1 MGRKKKK
8 VKPNAEQKPTQSVLS
23 ESKNDRSD
31 PSCERE
37 GKQGESTS
45 ISFRVKIW
53 PENEVLKID
62 RPSVEIKEALNAEY
76 NKQNNCNDGL
86 SFHGIKFLT
95 GNEFEV
101 IVEQHGAQVSNNFVA
116 AVEYLSQ
123 QRAFSFNNR
132 TYQVLLNSCKV
143 SEIKTKD
150 ALDLN
155 VGGAVSI
162 YPDSVSSEA
171 CQVPTEAYPAEN
183 NSGQVSNSAGDML
196 ERDADVLSD
205 PAGCQSLSVSDCAS
219 SESSEDLIINRLG
232 LLVFH
237 PSKDVD
243 EEFLKLYFESP
254 RAVGVSC
261 EVADAK
267 KIFNGAFLVTFTDSS
282 VVSVLTNKQHKLKG
296 QEVVVKAFD
305 PESTFNKK
313 AIIVSG
319 LTEEIDKYTLELYF
333 GNEKHGGGD
342 IEESIQIENS
352 RSEFKIIFEAE
363 KAAENVLNYPLHKV
377 RGTTLKVEPYQI
389 DVETYVQKLITN
401 NEDLKIMFHDMELE
415 AIQSSQCEIQAVDNE
430 EEQQSFPRQLKVQGL
445 PEGVDEEVV
454 QLFFEHE
461 RKTGGGDIKC
471 IKLVNDTAVIEFEDE
486 SVIDR
491 VLKKEKI
498 ELKGKVLTV
507 SVLGSCSSEENER
520 RSRSVVVTGNF
531 FGKFNESKLE
541 MFFEQHGGDIEE
553 VFTRDTDAVIVFKDL
568 HVAQEVLLKK
578 KFSYKEF
585 EMHVKKLENMPAA
598 QTNAANETKETY
610 INQRTIEIH
619 GDIENINKEILMLYL
634 ENNRKSGGGPIETAD
649 LDANPPWVSFSDAQ
663 SANGVLSKS
672 NHVLENKHF
681 KVKRYQEEQFKENE
695 IIVRNFSSRTT
706 EDSIKLYIEKITSL
720 EVSNVV
726 FSHDRKSL
734 LAELSSKIDWPRLME
749 KYRKKKQLDGSEIEL
764 AKVSLCKTLLISNI
778 AKKTTKDGIQLT
790 LEKLAG
796 FDSIEET
803 KFEEGVGFA
812 VVEFSHAQAIDK
824 LLKESITL
832 DNAEWRIDEFN
843 PSFETEYTWTIM
855 NKALDEVKIEVDS
868 RVLDFILKERK
879 ADICHKLDSE
889 VYKKNEKYQENGE
902 EKLKCHACFTP
913 NRKLS
918 NSKELFRQYYDAYT
932 SCFVEFGDKIEEENA
947 QVCDLVKQQKVGC
960 SIDWEDKGIWITGEI
975 ASVKKIQSDAK
986 NLIKALADERNRKAA
1001 VIERNF
1007 PLPSGRAEL
1016 LDVTGYLRELERDFS
1031 VKIDRK
1037 DNELIIR
1044 GPETQFQNVEH
1055 GIMRKTMCAVDR
1067 TSEHSNG
1074 LCKNLSEEGRRDSA
1088 IKKLASM
1095 KIHLL
1100 FKANCT
1106 SNEIRF
1112 LSFDEETLL
1121 KGIEMFKKI
1130 YGDVTINVKNAE
1142 EKNLFGIVISGL
1154 GSSVEKAF
1162 VKLEELSSRIFKE
1175 DLILERPG
1183 VTKLFKS
1190 SSVGHSMRNI
1200 ESQENV
1206 VIIEKSEDVSLHDF
1220 VDDEFVVIEPDSDG
1234 SKHGAARLV
1243 CSYRTQ
1249 NGLTIGVHQGDITC
1263 QTVDAIVNPANTGL
1277 WLGGGVA
1284 GAILRA
1290 GGQNI
1295 QDECS
1300 AYVERHG
1307 MVEEGQAVAT
1317 TAGRLRCKR
1326 MIHAVGPRWP
1336 SDNRRIGERELG
1348 RMKNDCEE
1356 KLFAAMKEILVICDE
1371 QELATVAV
1379 PAISSGIFGFPK
1391 DLCAKTLVDS
1401 ALRYHNVNPRSTVT
1415 NIIFI
1420 NNDDDTVKAFSK
1432 EFNERFR
1439 GSSDFVEQPVPK
1451 RKVTPRVSNDHAR
1464 SMWSQRTKSIKS
1476 GSKVSHNQGQT
1487 NHGDQNIAPIT
1498 TAHGISVEVV
1508 IGDLAKQ
1515 QVDVIVNTA
1524 GGDLN
1529 LSKNP
1534 CAQAISNAAGK
1545 KLQDECDRF
1554 VQQNGRL
1561 GAWSFAPTFAYS
1573 LKCKFVLHAVCEK
1586 YDGVPGGQAEQN
1598 LKALIMKLLADA
1610 ETSRGAKSIA
1620 IPALGTGI
1628 LGFPRDTVATILMEC
1643 IDAFGRQQSASATGA
1658 AASATSSLSKVK
1670 LVAFHSDHATIDAFK
1685 KAFQSIN
1692 TASATAVPTEKE
1704 AKKEWRSATS
1714 LSTDLPDA
1722 EEIICLELGDVV
1734 LGVDQGDITSET
1746 SDAIVV
1752 IGNENFDFKGA
1763 VGNVIQKKEGS
1774 KFVNRAKKNRGYQTP
1789 GTTCLLHTINLPA
1802 KYIAHVC
1809 FPLLTSYEDLKTAV
1823 KDMLRTCDDKKLR
1836 SVSIPAIGTGVF
1848 NMTARESARLILSTF
1863 AEMCYSG
1870 SLKNIRQVRVIVYE
1884 EKMLSDFIEE
1894 FNRIYE
1900 DPEQYINDD
1909 KPGLLQW
1916 VKDKWKSFCMQIGT
1930 GSQSSRRKMSATAG
1944 ASADGRF
1951 RFTPVEF
1958 MIYSADQSGIRKA
1971 RKRLQQIVEEHIR
1984 PTETTID
1991 VFKKISNDNLIA
2003 IKREAQKRD
2012 VMLEVEKNTGKITL
2026 TGYHEDTMEVLKHCH
2041 SFSYGKIQRNAER
2054 EKYENLRDY
2063 IQWFEV
2069 QKDGTRVSY
2078 DAELNFDIEQHYK
2091 EQDSVFEREMV
2102 SDEDKKCKFE
2112 FHLEKMN
2119 IINLETGDDSTIERK
2134 ELNRVDT
2141 TDTSFK
2147 LPSHWDPMP
2156 RNASGLEQSYHVV
2169 DLPRNSKEFQDVMQK
2184 FQTSAQ
2190 GQISNYYNI
2199 RRIQNPG
2206 LYQAYQAKKI
2216 NMEKT
2221 GGASASNEKRLFHG
2235 TQPSTCDQIIHFGFN
2250 RSFAGRNATVYGEGV
2265 YFATA
2270 SSYSI
2275 RYSSA
2280 VDHQGYRHMLLAK
2293 VLVGPFAQGV
2303 RGMKVAPTG
2312 FDSVTDNVTSPGMYV
2327 TFTDNQCYPEYELI
2341 FN

>member
-1 MGRKKKK
+1 
-8 VKPNAEQKPTQSVLS
+8 
-23 ESKNDRSD
+23 
-31 PSCERE
+31 
-37 GKQGESTS
+37 
-45 ISFRVKIW
+45 
-53 PENEVLKID
+53 
-62 RPSVEIKEALNAEY
+62 
-76 NKQNNCNDGL
+76 
-86 SFHGIKFLT
+86 
-95 GNEFEV
+95 
-101 IVEQHGAQVSNNFVA
+101 
-116 AVEYLSQ
+116 
-123 QRAFSFNNR
+123 
-132 TYQVLLNSCKV
+132 
-143 SEIKTKD
+143 
-150 ALDLN
+150 
-155 VGGAVSI
+155 
-162 YPDSVSSEA
+162 
-171 CQVPTEAYPAEN
+171 
-183 NSGQVSNSAGDML
+183 
-196 ERDADVLSD
+196 
-205 PAGCQSLSVSDCAS
+205 
-219 SESSEDLIINRLG
+219 
-232 LLVFH
+232 
-237 PSKDVD
+237 
-243 EEFLKLYFESP
+243 
-254 RAVGVSC
+254 
-261 EVADAK
+261 
-267 KIFNGAFLVTFTDSS
+267 
-282 VVSVLTNKQHKLKG
+282 
-296 QEVVVKAFD
+296 
-305 PESTFNKK
+305 
-313 AIIVSG
+313 
-319 LTEEIDKYTLELYF
+319 
-333 GNEKHGGGD
+333 
-342 IEESIQIENS
+342 
-352 RSEFKIIFEAE
+352 
-363 KAAENVLNYPLHKV
+363 
-377 RGTTLKVEPYQI
+377 
-389 DVETYVQKLITN
+389 
-401 NEDLKIMFHDMELE
+401 
-415 AIQSSQCEIQAVDNE
+415 
-430 EEQQSFPRQLKVQGL
+430 
-445 PEGVDEEVV
+445 
-454 QLFFEHE
+454 
-461 RKTGGGDIKC
+461 
-471 IKLVNDTAVIEFEDE
+471 
-486 SVIDR
+486 
-491 VLKKEKI
+491 
-498 ELKGKVLTV
+498 
-507 SVLGSCSSEENER
+507 
-520 RSRSVVVTGNF
+520 
-531 FGKFNESKLE
+531 
-541 MFFEQHGGDIEE
+541 
-553 VFTRDTDAVIVFKDL
+553 
-568 HVAQEVLLKK
+568 
-578 KFSYKEF
+578 
-585 EMHVKKLENMPAA
+585 
-598 QTNAANETKETY
+598 
-610 INQRTIEIH
+610 
-619 GDIENINKEILMLYL
+619 
-634 ENNRKSGGGPIETAD
+634 
-649 LDANPPWVSFSDAQ
+649 
-663 SANGVLSKS
+663 
-672 NHVLENKHF
+672 
-681 KVKRYQEEQFKENE
+681 
-695 IIVRNFSSRTT
+695 
-706 EDSIKLYIEKITSL
+706 
-720 EVSNVV
+720 
-726 FSHDRKSL
+726 
-734 LAELSSKIDWPRLME
+734 ME
-749 KYRKKKQLDGSEIEL
+749 KYRKKKQLDGSKIAL

-803 KFEEGVGFA
+803 NFEEGDGFA
-812 VVEFSHAQAIDK
+812 VVEFSHAEAIDK
-824 LLKESITL
+824 LLKKSITL

-843 PSFETEYTWTIM
+843 PNFETEHTWTIM

-918 NSKELFRQYYDAYT
+918 NSKELFRQFYDAYT
-932 SCFVEFGDKIEEENA
+932 SCFVEFDDKIEEENA
-947 QVCDLVKQQKVGC
+947 QVCDLVKQQKAGC

-1007 PLPSGRAEL
+1007 PLPGGRAEL

-1031 VKIDRK
+1031 VKVDRK

-1044 GPETQFQNVEH
+1044 GPETQFQKVEH
-1055 GIMRKTMCAVDR
+1055 GIMRKIMCAVDR

-1074 LCKNLSEEGRRDSA
+1074 LCKNLSEEGRRDCA

-1142 EKNLFGIVISGL
+1142 EKNLFGNEKGSEFFSSVENKRNVTISFEDLRIKISGEMEDCNKARQEIAAFLKANSFHKKYLAVTVGQARTIMKLQSSELEKISHQFNQYSLKITQIPKSSGIVISGL
-1154 GSSVEKAF
+1154 GSSVEEAF

-1220 VDDEFVVIEPDSDG
+1220 VDDEFVVIEPDSGG
-1234 SKHGAARLV
+1234 SKRGAARPV

-1277 WLGGGVA
+1277 RLGGGVA
-1284 GAILRA
+1284 GAILSA

-1307 MVEEGQAVAT
+1307 MVEEGQTVAT
-1317 TAGRLRCKR
+1317 TAGRLPCKR
-1326 MIHAVGPRWP
+1326 VIHAVGPQWP

-1348 RMKNDCEE
+1348 RMKNECKE
-1356 KLFAAMKEILVICDE
+1356 KLFVAMKEILVICDE

-1391 DLCAKTLVDS
+1391 DLCAKILVDS
-1401 ALRYHNVNPRSTVT
+1401 ALKYHKVNPRSTVT
-1415 NIIFI
+1415 NIVFI

-1464 SMWSQRTKSIKS
+1464 SMWSEKAKSIKS

-1545 KLQDECDRF
+1545 KLQDECDRY

-1561 GAWSFAPTFAYS
+1561 GAWSFASTSAYS
-1573 LKCKFVLHAVCEK
+1573 LKCRFVLHAVCEK

-1610 ETSRGAKSIA
+1610 ETSWTAKSIA

-1643 IDAFGRQQSASATGA
+1643 IDAFGRQQNASATGA

-1692 TASATAVPTEKE
+1692 TASATAVPAKKE
-1704 AKKEWRSATS
+1704 AKKEWRSAAS

-1752 IGNENFDFKGA
+1752 IGNENFDFQGA
-1763 VGNVIQKKEGS
+1763 VGNVIKEKEGS
-1774 KFVNRAKKNRGYQTP
+1774 KFVKLARKKNAKQKP
-1789 GTTCLLHTINLPA
+1789 GTTCLLQTSKLQA

-1809 FPLLTSYEDLKTAV
+1809 PASSSYEDLKTAI
-1823 KDMLRTCDDKKLR
+1823 KNMLRTCDDKKLR

-1848 NMTARESARLILSTF
+1848 GLTARESAQLILSTF
-1863 AEMCYSG
+1863 AEMCYSDT
-1870 SLKNIRQVRVIVYE
+1870 LKNIRQVRVIVYE
-1884 EKMLSDFIEE
+1884 EKMLSDFIGE
-1894 FNRIYE
+1894 FNRILE
-1900 DPEQYINDD
+1900 DPEQYINAD

-1916 VKDKWKSFCMQIGT
+1916 VKDKWNSFCMKIGT
-1930 GSQSSRRKMSATAG
+1930 GSQSSRRKMTATAG

-1958 MIYSADQSGIRKA
+1958 MIYSANQSGIRKA
-1971 RKRLQQIVEEHIR
+1971 RKRLQQIVEEHVK
-1984 PTETTID
+1984 PTETEID

-2041 SFSYGKIQRNAER
+2041 FFSYGKIQRNAER

-2069 QKDGTRVSY
+2069 QKDGTWVSY

-2091 EQDSVFEREMV
+2091 EQDNVFEREMV
-2102 SDEDKKCKFE
+2102 SDEDEKCKFE
-2112 FHLEKMN
+2112 FHLDKMN
-2119 IINLETGDDSTIERK
+2119 VINLESGDDSTIERK

-2156 RNASGLEQSYHVV
+2156 RNLSGLEQSYHVV
-2169 DLPRNSKEFQDVMQK
+2169 DLPRNSKEFQDVMQI
-2184 FQTSAQ
+2184 FQASDQ

-2216 NMEKT
+2216 SMEKT

-2250 RSFAGRNATVYGEGV
+2250 RSFAGRNATLYGEGV
-2265 YFATA
+2265 YFATTA
-2270 SSYSI
+2270 SYSI

-2293 VLVGPFAQGV
+2293 VLVGPFAQGA

-2312 FDSVTDNVTSPGMYV
+2312 FDSVTDNITSPSMYV